1 MKQLYTLG
9 VALLLC
15 APFKGFSQCSD
26 VQSDLSYAYSHV
38 KDAFEANNLTHLQY
52 YANRSL
58 KAFERA
64 QEKFETC
71 KCEVANNLTYDN
83 IETLEKVDRAKTF
96 EDARFFIKR
105 AIEGAKNTMN
115 ALDKCTAVGASDL
128 PLVNNSTSLASATP
142 SAPIIT
148 SSSVSN
154 DQLKLAEQKELELR
168 QIKQLLIGQNKA
180 IVLSNIEVYNKAL
193 EICDCKSE
201 VLDITQNEEENE
213 LISKSIDQIKSHYLN
228 TLKQLTASYLS
239 QLNQCADND

>member
-15 APFKGFSQCSD
+15 TPFKGFSQCSD

-64 QEKFETC
+64 QDKFKTC